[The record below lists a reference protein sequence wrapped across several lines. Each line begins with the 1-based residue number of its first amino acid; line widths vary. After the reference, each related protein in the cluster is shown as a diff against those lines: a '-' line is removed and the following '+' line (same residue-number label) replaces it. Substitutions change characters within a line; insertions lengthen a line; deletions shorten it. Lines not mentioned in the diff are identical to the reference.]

1 MATREELLA
10 LLLSRRRGLSI
21 RPLMPGH
28 SEDWN
33 RWLADDSRLQAALSP
48 ELETL
53 VAQMAARPL
62 RAPPRTA
69 APASR
74 WAQFRA
80 LFKQGWGDEGKEPRG
95 LHYGALT
102 ASVLFNVLFAALLV
116 WLMYLRFLALQAPE
130 EETVRI
136 QITGFGTPDSPG
148 GGGEPAQGD
157 VQPAASA
164 AAAAPAGR
172 TASASTSPPAAA
184 TPAQP
189 AAAAPVEA
197 DQPLQVSENK
207 VAEQSD
213 FQLPPARE
221 LAMKTPPSV
230 SLRTAPVPSET
241 EIPEALPE
249 VRAVTLPTRPQVVQ
263 VPVLQPAEREL
274 TTPPEPAPQVR
285 IRDVQARASGAALSV
300 PQVAAGRA
308 LPTKQGEGDAAAS
321 STLAATGGAS
331 RTPSSTTPGL
341 PGARGQA
348 PNPGQNA
355 AGSGVGP
362 AQRTAQ
368 GGWPSPRRDDDWGA
382 GNSNRAGAA
391 TGGDRGNP
399 RGQGGQGGSGLFNP
413 DGSPRLADDSFKPRF
428 PDPYKEGT
436 WLKRPSL
443 GYRGTM
449 FDGIWRPPETLLQ
462 EWVRKG
468 VKTVDIPLPGG
479 KVKIRCIVSTLQA
492 AGGCFPVA
500 GKEGVHDQ
508 PAIARPPPAVP
519 FKPHLIENPGDLTS
533 PPPGASGTP
542 PAAKEEDAKPATQP

>member
-10 LLLSRRRGLSI
+10 LLSSRRRGLSI
-21 RPLMPGH
+21 RPATLGH
-28 SEDWN
+28 SEAWS
-33 RWLADDSRLQAALSP
+33 RWLADDSRLQAAQSP
-48 ELETL
+48 ELEVL
-53 VAQMAARPL
+53 VGQMAARPL
-62 RAPPRTA
+62 RDPPRA
-69 APASR
+69 SAPASR
-74 WAQFRA
+74 WGQFLG

-102 ASVLFNVLFAALLV
+102 ASFLLNFLFAALLV
-116 WLMYLRFLALQAPE
+116 WLMYLRFLAAQAPE

-136 QITGFGTPDSPG
+136 QITGFGTPETPG

-157 VQPAASA
+157 VQPASA
-164 AAAAPAGR
+164 AAAQASQA
-172 TASASTSPPAAA
+172 TSASASTSNPAASA
-184 TPAQP
+184 PSP
-189 AAAAPVEA
+189 AAPAMPVEA

-207 VAEQSD
+207 VPEQSD
-213 FQLPPARE
+213 FQLPPTRE
-221 LAMKTPPSV
+221 VAIKSPATVP
-230 SLRTAPVPSET
+230 LRTVPVPSES
-241 EIPEALPE
+241 EIPEALPG
-249 VRAVTLPTRPQVVQ
+249 VRPMAVPTRPQVVQ

-274 TTPPEPAPQVR
+274 TTPPEPAPQLR

-308 LPTKQGEGDAAAS
+308 LPTKQGDGDATAS
-321 STLAATGGAS
+321 SAQAATGGAS
-331 RTPSSTTPGL
+331 RTPSTATPGL
-341 PGARGQA
+341 PGASGQS
-348 PNPGQNA
+348 PKSGQNA

-449 FDGIWRPPETLLQ
+449 FDGIWRPPENLLQ

-492 AGGCFPVA
+492 AGGCFPIA

-508 PAIARPPPAVP
+508 PAVARPPPAVP
-519 FKPHLIENPGDLTS
+519 FKPHLIENQGDLTS
-533 PPPGASGTP
+533 PPPAASGTP
-542 PAAKEEDAKPATQP
+542 PAAKEEEAKPATDP